1 MKKVYQ
7 APEMITVE
15 LEQNDI
21 LTLSGKES
29 GQANEWIFGTDI

>member
-1 MKKVYQ
+1 MKKTYL

-21 LTLSGKES
+21 LTLSTDTLGI
-29 GQANEWIFGTDI
+29 ADEWIFGTDI